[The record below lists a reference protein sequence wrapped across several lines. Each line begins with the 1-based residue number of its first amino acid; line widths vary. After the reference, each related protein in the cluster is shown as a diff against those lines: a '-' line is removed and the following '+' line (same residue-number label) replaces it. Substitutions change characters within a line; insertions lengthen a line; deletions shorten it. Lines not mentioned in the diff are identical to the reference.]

1 MRIPILAVALLAS
14 FLLAGCGSSAKDEDG
29 DGMYNSIEDKGWSV
43 AVDRLTE
50 HDVYTV
56 TSDTGNFDTDG
67 DGLPDQEEF
76 FLQLDPRKAD
86 TDGDG
91 LTDCQEGRH
100 TARSE
105 CERADFTG
113 PFDGGFGT
121 DPVRAD
127 SDPGV
132 SAYVLAELGFEDLT
146 GTGYVPQYGDGIPD
160 GEEVAGY
167 TITLPS
173 GSTRFVKT
181 DPRNADTDGDG
192 LDDGEERYLYG
203 TDPEGNRDTDG
214 DGCEDGFDPVP
225 EAQESYGFGLTAFT
239 LHRGGRADLALTLL
253 TANEVRRAPPAG
265 TVAVDEGRRE
275 DLSGIDPVPIRPAG
289 ESCTY
294 TPRDPWVLLQ
304 AVATDEAATGTRQLD
319 TSSARPGAQGT
330 ASDGAA
336 AYWNV
341 RTGEF
346 SWSLEG
352 TAPWPG
358 SQGLRFQGLDGTL
371 ELHPR
376 LLGVGS

>member
-1 MRIPILAVALLAS
+1 VRLLPLAAALLVS
-14 FLLAGCGSSAKDEDG
+14 LSVAGCGSSAKDDDG
-29 DGMYNSIEDKGWSV
+29 DGMYNSTEDKGWSV
-43 AVDRLTE
+43 SVDRLRE
-50 HDVYTV
+50 HDVYRV

-91 LTDCQEGRH
+91 LSDCQEGRH
-100 TARSE
+100 TVRAD

-113 PFDGGFGT
+113 PFDGGYGT

-132 SAYVLAELGFEDLT
+132 SAYVLDELDFKDLT
-146 GTGYVPQYGDGIPD
+146 GTGYVPQYGDGISD

-181 DPRNADTDGDG
+181 DPRNADTDGDR
-192 LDDGEERYLYG
+192 LDDGEERDLYG

-225 EAQESYGFGLTAFT
+225 EAEESYDFGLQAFT

-253 TANEVRRAPPAG
+253 TANEVAHAPPAG
-265 TVAVDEGRRE
+265 TVPVDEDQRE
-275 DLSGIDPVPIRPAG
+275 DLTGIDPAPIRPTG

-294 TPRDPWVLLQ
+294 TPRDPWVLVQ
-304 AVATDEAATGTRQLD
+304 AVVRHDGPTGARNLD
-319 TSSARPGAQGT
+319 ISSVKPGAGS
-330 ASDGAA
+330 ADGAA

-341 RTGEF
+341 RTGEL

-352 TAPWPG
+352 TDPWPA

-371 ELHPR
+371 ELSPR
-376 LLGVGS
+376 VLGFTP